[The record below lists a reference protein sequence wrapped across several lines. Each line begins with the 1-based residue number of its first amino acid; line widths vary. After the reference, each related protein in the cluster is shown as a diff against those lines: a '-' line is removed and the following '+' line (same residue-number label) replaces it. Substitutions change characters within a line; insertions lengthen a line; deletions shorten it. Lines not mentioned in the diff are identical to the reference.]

1 MRELRLS
8 GLDLSEASP
17 RLLVRFTPHLSRLD
31 LSQCEGV
38 TDQAVHTITSSVSP
52 LRESLTHLSLAG
64 EELLRTLAVPHG
76 SFSSPLALSVPQAV

>member
-31 LSQCEGV
+31 LSQCDGV

-52 LRESLTHLSLAG
+52 LRESLTHISLAG
-64 EELLRTLAVPHG
+64 EELELERELLLLLLLLLSAVPLW
-76 SFSSPLALSVPQAV
+76 S